1 MRDKKLSDF
10 LILYLAFFVYSFS
23 SVCAKLAALQ
33 TERTRVFLFFAAE
46 IICLGIYA
54 LIYQQALKRF
64 SLVVAMSNKGITVI
78 LGLIWSTILFGE
90 KVGALNIIGAMLII
104 FGIGMVSS
112 DA

>member
-1 MRDKKLSDF
+1 MKGKKVSDF
-10 LILYLAFFVYSFS
+10 LLLYLAFFVYSIS

-33 TERTRVFLFFAAE
+33 SDRMRLLFFFAAE
-46 IICLGIYA
+46 IACLGIYA

-78 LGLIWSTILFGE
+78 LGLLWSVLLFGE
-90 KVGALNIIGAMLII
+90 RVGLLNAVGAAFIV

>member
-1 MRDKKLSDF
+1 MKNKRLTDF

-33 TERTRVFLFFAAE
+33 TERARILFFFAAE
-46 IICLGIYA
+46 IACLGIYA

-64 SLVVAMSNKGITVI
+64 SLVIAMSNKGITVI
-78 LGLIWSTILFGE
+78 LGLLWSVILFGE
-90 KVGALNIIGAMLII
+90 KVGTLNIIGALLII